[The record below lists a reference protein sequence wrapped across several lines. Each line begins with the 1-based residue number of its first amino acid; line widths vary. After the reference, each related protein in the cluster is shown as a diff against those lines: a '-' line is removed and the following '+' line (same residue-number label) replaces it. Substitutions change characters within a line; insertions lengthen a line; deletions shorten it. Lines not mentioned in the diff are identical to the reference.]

1 MHFLDILR
9 CSDGAFYIGETSDLE
24 RRIAMH
30 NEGRASAFTRV
41 RLPVVMVYSET
52 FSDRHAARVR
62 EDQLKR
68 WTHAKKEAL
77 IVGDWKK
84 LKHLSA
90 CDSRHTRRP

>member
-1 MHFLDILR
+1 MHFLYILR

-41 RLPVVMVYSET
+41 RLPVVLVYSET

-68 WTHAKKEAL
+68 WSHAKKAGLIAGDHRAL
-77 IVGDWKK
+77 KQ
-84 LKHLSA
+84 LSA
-90 CDSRHTRRP
+90 CASRSGRHV